1 MVKNNIIEIY
11 QINMDSYSKHI
22 TKKVFVLGD
31 RDKLEIKEGYV
42 SITLVDNYQNGHN
55 GNWEDEHESGYLTF
69 ELAKKDMLK
78 TLKCRYEADVA
89 CVKALKEIVC
99 SD

>member
-1 MVKNNIIEIY
+1 MVKNNVIEIY
-11 QINMDSYSKHI
+11 QINMESYSKHI
-22 TKKVFVLGD
+22 TKRRFELGD
-31 RDKLEIKEGYV
+31 RDKLEIKDGYV

-69 ELAKKDMLK
+69 ELAKKDLLK

-89 CVKALKEIVC
+89 RVKALKDNV
-99 SD
+99 